1 MKFCV
6 FNANLST
13 WNLQETTP
21 VSFKLLAVS
30 SGGNT
35 NGFQYRSKTS
45 KSGCHESSGLR
56 QSRSG
61 SGVGAVHG
69 LNFGSWRTHDCGL

>member
-21 VSFKLLAVS
+21 VSFKLRADSRTGILTAFHIAPKRPSPVA
-30 SGGNT
+30 T
-35 NGFQYRSKTS
+35 NQAADGK
-45 KSGCHESSGLR
+45 
-56 QSRSG
+56 
-61 SGVGAVHG
+61 VDPGAVLGPLHG
-69 LNFGSWRTHDCGL
+69 LNFGPWRTHDCGL